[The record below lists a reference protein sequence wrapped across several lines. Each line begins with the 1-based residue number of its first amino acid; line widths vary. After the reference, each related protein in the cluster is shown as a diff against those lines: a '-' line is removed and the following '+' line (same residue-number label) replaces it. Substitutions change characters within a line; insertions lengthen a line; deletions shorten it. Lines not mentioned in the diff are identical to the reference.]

1 MACRL
6 PAIGETPLLI
16 SQRLLANKARHLDGF
31 KASELSLPH
40 SPVSKSGAVLLVRVR
55 LSLAA
60 RRHPARPDTEAKG
73 DTRAT
78 ESYEGKGVGEFDD
91 ETEAD
96 EPISLHPRRRG
107 CSGRQ
112 RHTEPQT
119 VGVVGRSAACQWG
132 SARAVCASAQRTK
145 GQESRVTEHSGG
157 INDP

>member
-73 DTRAT
+73 DAHAT
-78 ESYEGKGVGEFDD
+78 ESYEGKALASLAILATPPPARLQRPAKAHRAANRGSREALGCLPMRVG
-91 ETEAD
+91 
-96 EPISLHPRRRG
+96 
-107 CSGRQ
+107 
-112 RHTEPQT
+112 
-119 VGVVGRSAACQWG
+119 
-132 SARAVCASAQRTK
+132 AVPCAPA
-145 GQESRVTEHSGG
+145 HSG
-157 INDP
+157 PKARRA

>member
-73 DTRAT
+73 DTRA
-78 ESYEGKGVGEFDD
+78 SGVIRGKGVGEFGDSRY
-91 ETEAD
+91 TPA
-96 EPISLHPRRRG
+96 G
-107 CSGRQ
+107 
-112 RHTEPQT
+112 
-119 VGVVGRSAACQWG
+119 AAAAAG
-132 SARAVCASAQRTK
+132 K
-145 GQESRVTEHSGG
+145 GTPSRKPWES
-157 INDP
+157 